1 MQALTYIK
9 EGVFKLT
16 EKFKP
21 TIQHPKDAIV
31 RVTLSSIGTSDLHIK
46 HGSVPKA
53 VPGIT
58 VGHERV
64 GIEEAYDLFENRRDN
79 VIKVAITN
87 PDSPY

>member
-16 EKFKP
+16 EKAKP
-21 TIQHPKDAIV
+21 SILHPKDAIV
-31 RVTLSSIGTSDLHIK
+31 RVTLSSICTSDLHIK

-58 VGHERV
+58 FKYEMAGVV
-64 GIEEAYDLFENRRDN
+64 F
-79 VIKVAITN
+79 
-87 PDSPY
+87 